1 MPLIKFNINNHLL
14 FGNCVALVCF
24 AVLVW
29 IETAAMSNAEEKV
42 IAAETAVEGEKSETK
57 VCQIYFS

>member
-1 MPLIKFNINNHLL
+1 
-14 FGNCVALVCF
+14 VALVCF